1 MASIGLHEH
10 HKRMFPSSMILAEVD
25 PSDVFSQKERLLVV
39 EYKYLVRRLEEN
51 RAQGLRLQS
60 SNGILARIQL
70 YLNNKKYWS
79 IRKRMEHIE
88 ESKTL
93 SSLLFRKR
101 CELVM
106 QQHEIEKLRL
116 QEINKRYFNK
126 KN

>member
-1 MASIGLHEH
+1 MTSIGLHEH

-25 PSDVFSQKERLLVV
+25 PSDVSSKKERLLVL
-39 EYKYLVRRLEEN
+39 EYKDLVRRLEEN

-70 YLNNKKYWS
+70 YLNNKKYWL

-116 QEINKRYFNK
+116 QEINERYFNK

>member
-60 SNGILARIQL
+60 SNGILERIQL

-93 SSLLFRKR
+93 SSLLFRNR
-101 CELVM
+101 YVLVM

-116 QEINKRYFNK
+116 QEINERYFNK

>member
-25 PSDVFSQKERLLVV
+25 PSDVFSQKERLLVL

-93 SSLLFRKR
+93 SSLLFRNR
-101 CELVM
+101 YVLVM

-116 QEINKRYFNK
+116 QEINERYFNK

>member
-70 YLNNKKYWS
+70 YLNNKKYWL

>member
-1 MASIGLHEH
+1 MTSIGLHEH

-25 PSDVFSQKERLLVV
+25 PSDVSSKKERLLVL
-39 EYKYLVRRLEEN
+39 EYKDLVRRLEEN

-70 YLNNKKYWS
+70 YLNNKKYWL

>member
-93 SSLLFRKR
+93 SSLLFRNR
-101 CELVM
+101 YVLVM

-116 QEINKRYFNK
+116 QEINERYFNK

>member
-1 MASIGLHEH
+1 MTSIGLHEH

-25 PSDVFSQKERLLVV
+25 PSDVSSKKERLLVL
-39 EYKYLVRRLEEN
+39 EYKDLVRRLEEN

-70 YLNNKKYWS
+70 YLNNKKYWL

-116 QEINKRYFNK
+116 QEINKRYFNQ

>member
-10 HKRMFPSSMILAEVD
+10 HKRRFPSSMILAEVD
-25 PSDVFSQKERLLVV
+25 PSDVFSQKERLLVL
-39 EYKYLVRRLEEN
+39 EYKDLVRRLEEN

-116 QEINKRYFNK
+116 QEINEIYFNK